1 MSSECS
7 ILVRLVPLEGQLD
20 AVKAAVEKVLEDI
33 RAGAGC
39 LQYDPFE
46 IEGGEIVLFERWESR
61 EIWQA
66 HFDTEPIK
74 WLQKEL
80 ADKVELPVER
90 IELGDSPFPPV
101 AQ

>member
-1 MSSECS
+1 MDSEHS
-7 ILVRLVPLEGQLD
+7 VLVRLIPLEGQLD
-20 AVKAAVEKVLEDI
+20 AVKAAVEKVLGDV
-33 RAGAGC
+33 RAGEGC

-46 IEGGEIVLFERWESR
+46 IEGGEVVLFERWESR

-90 IELGDSPFPPV
+90 IELGESSFPPLS
-101 AQ
+101 

>member
-7 ILVRLVPLEGQLD
+7 ILVRLIPLEGQLD
-20 AVKAAVEKVLEDI
+20 AVKAAVEKVLDDI
-33 RAGAGC
+33 RAGEGC

-46 IEGGEIVLFERWESR
+46 VEGGELVLFERWESR

-66 HFDTEPIK
+66 HFDTEPIQ

-90 IELGDSPFPPV
+90 IELGESSLPPG
-101 AQ
+101 AE

>member
-1 MSSECS
+1 M
-7 ILVRLVPLEGQLD
+7 
-20 AVKAAVEKVLEDI
+20 
-33 RAGAGC
+33 
-39 LQYDPFE
+39 
-46 IEGGEIVLFERWESR
+46 LFERWESR

-101 AQ
+101 A

>member
-7 ILVRLVPLEGQLD
+7 ILVRLVPLEEQLD
-20 AVKAAVEKVLEDI
+20 AVKAAVETVLEDI

-101 AQ
+101 A